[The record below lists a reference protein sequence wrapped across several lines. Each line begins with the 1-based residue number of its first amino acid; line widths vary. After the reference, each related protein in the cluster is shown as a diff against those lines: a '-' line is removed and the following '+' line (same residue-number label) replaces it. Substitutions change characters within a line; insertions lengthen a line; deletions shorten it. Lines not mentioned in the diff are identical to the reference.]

1 MKYVLLTLLVVL
13 AGLAGIFGDPDLRA
27 RIMGRMQG
35 QDIPAPAYESAFK
48 LRTPWQP
55 GDTATGNFLAASF
68 AQSMRDWNQANA
80 FLSRLNKTMQS
91 DPGMRTRMMLLA
103 LGAGDYAKAIG
114 YAREIGGEKP
124 DAAKAVNPAATTD
137 ASNEESAG
145 IGDQNPLALAELVLV
160 STALRD
166 GRVDAAQTH
175 INNLGQSPFAIFVS
189 PVLQAWINAANK
201 KPVSIDIQKI
211 SLMQAI
217 HCALAAEWGGQK
229 AVADT
234 IFGAVLQTKPARQPL
249 MAAAA
254 YYTRTDQLPLAK
266 EALTAILVE
275 DAKDAEATKAM
286 EMLGAGQKPTFP
298 DAFSYHLQSIGNGT
312 GQAMRDFALLLAG
325 DQAYDSAL
333 LFAQLSRLI
342 RNDVPGI
349 GMVLG
354 DILSGQ
360 QRWEE
365 AISAY
370 KSVPESD
377 PVYQD
382 AQIRAAETFASM
394 DQVDKAVRAL
404 TTLTDD
410 HGWAKAAFAL
420 GEVNRRDQQY
430 AKAVEAYDR
439 AIVLSR
445 GNVPDD
451 LWSIYYVRAMAY
463 DQMGDWKRAEADL
476 KAALK
481 FRPDNPLVLNYLA
494 YSWADKGMNLDESLK
509 MITGALMRTPT
520 DPYIIDS
527 LGWVYYRMGRI
538 DEAAEALERAISLKP
553 YDATIN
559 DHLGDVYAKAGRT
572 LEAQYQWQRAI
583 DYADP
588 KEDAKVIAD
597 AKKKLKEVAQ

>member
-1 MKYVLLTLLVVL
+1 MKYALLTLLVVL
-13 AGLAGIFGDPDLRA
+13 ASLAGIFGDPDLRA
-27 RIMGRMQG
+27 RIIGRIEG
-35 QDIPAPAYESAFK
+35 QDLPKPAYEAAING
-48 LRTPWQP
+48 LRSNWQP
-55 GDTATGNFLAASF
+55 GDTQTGNYLAASY
-68 AQSMRDWNQANA
+68 AQSMRDWDQASV
-80 FLSRLNKTMQS
+80 FLGRLDQSMQS
-91 DPGMRTRMMLLA
+91 DLGMRVRMMLLA
-103 LGAGDYAKAIG
+103 LGAGDFPKAIEYAKQVDA
-114 YAREIGGEKP
+114 EKP
-124 DAAKAVNPAATTD
+124 APAKPATPQAPADEEQAAAMEGNPR
-137 ASNEESAG
+137 
-145 IGDQNPLALAELVLV
+145 ALAELVLV

-166 GRVDAAQTH
+166 GRLDAAQTH
-175 INNLGQSPFAIFVS
+175 IDDLGDSPFSIFVS

-201 KPVSIDIQKI
+201 KPVVVDIQKI

-229 AVADT
+229 PVADT

-254 YYTRTDQLPLAK
+254 YYSRTNQLPLAK
-266 EALTAILVE
+266 EALTALLIE
-275 DAKDAEATKAM
+275 NDKDQDAQKAM
-286 EMLGAGQKPTFP
+286 QAIEAGQAPSYP
-298 DAFSYHLQSIGNGT
+298 DAFSYHLQSIGAGT

-342 RNDVPGI
+342 RTDVPGV

-365 AISAY
+365 AINAY
-370 KSVPESD
+370 KSVPDTD

-382 AQIRAAETFASM
+382 AQIRAAETHANM
-394 DQVDKAVRAL
+394 DKPDQAATAL
-404 TTLTDD
+404 TKLTDD
-410 HGWAKAAFAL
+410 HGWAKAAYAL
-420 GEVNRRDQQY
+420 GEVYRRDQKY

-481 FRPDNPLVLNYLA
+481 FRPENPLVLNYLA
-494 YSWADKGMNLDESLK
+494 YSWADKGLNLDESLK
-509 MITGALMRTPT
+509 MITGALMRTPA
-520 DPYIIDS
+520 DAYIIDS
-527 LGWVYYRMGRI
+527 LGWVYYRMGRV
-538 DEAAEALERAISLKP
+538 DEAAEVLERAISLKP

-588 KEDAKVIAD
+588 KEDAKTIAG
-597 AKKKLKEVAQ
+597 AQKKLKDAAGR